1 MKVITANRAGK
12 PWSFMPGMNRRSF
25 EGAEEEGMRPPK
37 GLTGNTSVGIIR
49 TNILKRRKK

>member
-1 MKVITANRAGK
+1 
-12 PWSFMPGMNRRSF
+12 MPGMNRRSF